1 MTEPDTM
8 RSSVIILGALAL
20 VSLTQASDSG
30 PQGVFEIRL
39 KKFHNSRAQDINRNC
54 CEGLKSNGQCGG
66 MCRTKFRVCL
76 KHYQNQID
84 LHQGCTF
91 GEEITPVLGANNL
104 TISRSPIKFDIN
116 FKWPVRQ
123 LQKLI
128 AFQPYLSLYIAT
140 QKPLLCHW
148 NPI

>member
-1 MTEPDTM
+1 MM
-8 RSSVIILGALAL
+8 RSSLVTMGAMAMLSIAC
-20 VSLTQASDSG
+20 ASDTG

-39 KKFHNSRAQDINRNC
+39 KKFHNSEAKDINRNC
-54 CEGLKSNGQCGG
+54 CEGLKTHGQCGG

-123 LQKLI
+123 
-128 AFQPYLSLYIAT
+128 SL
-140 QKPLLCHW
+140 
-148 NPI
+148 

>member
-1 MTEPDTM
+1 MM
-8 RSSVIILGALAL
+8 RSSLLTMGAMAM
-20 VSLTQASDSG
+20 LTIACASDTG

-39 KKFHNSRAQDINRNC
+39 KKFHNSEAKDINRNC
-54 CEGLKSNGQCGG
+54 CEGLKTHGQCGG

-123 LQKLI
+123 
-128 AFQPYLSLYIAT
+128 SL
-140 QKPLLCHW
+140 
-148 NPI
+148 